1 MKIADLIIRD
11 ARDRGLT
18 HFFGLPG
25 GGAPLDLME
34 AGRRYGVQF
43 ISVAHESSAALM
55 AGYNG
60 EMKKTAGLALAVKGV
75 GAGNLVGGA
84 TNAHFERLPVVCLC
98 ECSPTSVRQKDMVQH
113 CDHAGMFSSVA
124 KWQAV
129 LDISAAPAMISHAVA
144 AATSGRPGPVL
155 LNLPSDL
162 GQAECADSLPARRLP
177 TPVAPSAEGLSNF
190 RSLLLN
196 ARRPVVIAGKDII
209 RAGATAELR
218 SFVESIE
225 AAVLVT
231 MEARGVFPESHARWA
246 GVLVGGFGPN
256 IIETDVLGS
265 ADLVVMA
272 GVDAMMS
279 HVPWKSGLP
288 VLELATLADYDSMA
302 PAPKIRVDGDL
313 KSALKILSSHKQTG
327 FSTAQIQA
335 LRKDVLKR
343 FVRPGHAVLTAQDV
357 IEAVRAALPKD
368 GALFTET
375 GAFVGMLEHLW
386 PVDEPGAYYGTSGGR
401 TMGLMV
407 PAALGARLAQPE
419 RPIIGLGADGSMLM
433 RLGELEVFA
442 RTGAV
447 VPIVIINDRALGTMK
462 SRQKSRGLPD
472 YGLDLHDVDFA
483 QVARSC
489 GLYGATARTPEEL
502 EVALSAAVLA
512 DRTTLIDAR
521 VDPGPYQDSFA
532 TATKAIPAR

>member
-1 MKIADLIIRD
+1 MKIAELIVRD

-34 AGRRYGVQF
+34 AGRRYGVHF

-60 EMKKTAGLALAVKGV
+60 EMRKTAGLALAVKGV

-98 ECSPTSVRQKDMVQH
+98 ECSPTSVRQKEMVQH
-113 CDHAGMFSSVA
+113 CDHAGMFGSVV
-124 KWQAV
+124 KSQAV
-129 LDISAAPAMISHAVA
+129 LDAASAPALINKAVA
-144 AATSGRPGPVL
+144 SATSGRPGPVL
-155 LNLPSDL
+155 INLPSDL
-162 GQAECADSLPARRLP
+162 GQAECGDAMPARLLR
-177 TPVAPSAEGLSNF
+177 TPAEPSAEGLSAF
-190 RSLLLN
+190 RGLLRT
-196 ARRPVVIAGKDII
+196 ARRPVVIAGKDVI

-218 SFVESIE
+218 SFVEAIE

-231 MEARGVFPESHARWA
+231 MEARGVFPESHSRWA
-246 GVLVGGFGPN
+246 GVLVGVFGPN
-256 IIETDVLGS
+256 IIETDVLER
-265 ADLVVMA
+265 ADQVVLI

-279 HVPWKSGLP
+279 HVPWKNGLP
-288 VLELATLADYDSMA
+288 VIELSASAEYDSMA
-302 PAPKIRVDGDL
+302 QPPKFRVNGNL
-313 KSALKILSSHKQTG
+313 KSAAKILSSHRQPG
-327 FSTAQIQA
+327 FLVSEVQS
-335 LRKDVLKR
+335 LRENVLKR
-343 FVRPGHAVLTAQDV
+343 YARPDLAVLTAQDV
-357 IEAVRAALPKD
+357 IKAVRATLPRE
-368 GALFTET
+368 GALVTET

-407 PAALGARLAQPE
+407 PAILGAKLAQPE
-419 RPIIGLGADGSMLM
+419 RPMIGLGADGSMLM

-442 RTGAV
+442 RTGVA

-462 SRQKSRGLPD
+462 SRQKSRGFPD
-472 YGLDLHDVDFA
+472 YALDLCEVDFA

-502 EVALSAAVLA
+502 EAALSVAVRS

-532 TATKAIPAR
+532 SATKVTPAH

>member
-1 MKIADLIIRD
+1 MKIAELIVRD

-43 ISVAHESSAALM
+43 VSVAHESSAALM
-55 AGYNG
+55 AGYHG
-60 EMKKTAGLALAVKGV
+60 ELKKTAGLALAVKGV

-98 ECSPTSVRQKDMVQH
+98 ECSPTSVRQKEMVQH
-113 CDHAGMFSSVA
+113 CDHAGMFGSIA

-129 LDISAAPAMISHAVA
+129 LEVPAAPAMISDAVT

-162 GQAECADSLPARRLP
+162 GQAECANAIPARRP
-177 TPVAPSAEGLSNF
+177 QTPARPSAEGLSSF
-190 RSLLLN
+190 SSLLQT
-196 ARRPVVIAGKDII
+196 ARRPVVIAGKDVV

-218 SFVESIE
+218 SFVEAIE

-246 GVLVGGFGPN
+246 GVLIGGFGPN
-256 IIETDVLGS
+256 IIETQVLEH

-272 GVDAMMS
+272 GVDSMMS

-288 VLELATLADYDSMA
+288 VIELAAFVEYDSMA
-302 PAPKIRVDGDL
+302 PAPKVRVDGDL
-313 KSALKILSSHKQTG
+313 KAALKTLSSHRQAG
-327 FSTAQIQA
+327 FSTAQVQS
-335 LRKDVLKR
+335 LRKGVLKR
-343 FVRPGHAVLTAQDV
+343 FARPGHAVLAAQDV
-357 IEAVRAALPKD
+357 IEAVRAALPSD

-386 PVDEPGAYYGTSGGR
+386 AVDEPGTYYGTSGGR

-407 PAALGARLAQPE
+407 PAVLGARLAQPE
-419 RPIIGLGADGSMLM
+419 RPMIGLGADGSLLM

-442 RTGAV
+442 RTGVA

-462 SRQKSRGLPD
+462 SRQKSRGFPD
-472 YGLDLHDVDFA
+472 YALDLHDVDFA

-489 GLYGATARTPEEL
+489 GLNGATARTPEEL
-502 EVALSAAVLA
+502 ELALAAAVRA
-512 DRTTLIDAR
+512 DRATLIDAR
-521 VDPGPYQDSFA
+521 VDPEAYQDSFA
-532 TATKAIPAR
+532 MATKAIPAR

>member
-1 MKIADLIIRD
+1 MKIAELIVRD

-60 EMKKTAGLALAVKGV
+60 EMKKTAGLAMAVKGV

-98 ECSPTSVRQKDMVQH
+98 ECSPASVHQKEMVQH
-113 CDHAGMFSSVA
+113 CDHAGMFGSVV
-124 KWQAV
+124 KSQAV
-129 LDISAAPAMISHAVA
+129 LDAASAPALINEAVA
-144 AATSGRPGPVL
+144 SATSGRPGPVL
-155 LNLPSDL
+155 MNLPSDL
-162 GQAECADSLPARRLP
+162 GQAECADAIPARRLR
-177 TPVAPSAEGLSNF
+177 TPAEPSAEGLSGF
-190 RSLLLN
+190 RSLLQT
-196 ARRPVVIAGKDII
+196 ARRPVVIAGKDVI

-218 SFVESIE
+218 SFVEAIE

-256 IIETDVLGS
+256 IIETEVLEG

-279 HVPWKSGLP
+279 HVPWKNDLP
-288 VLELATLADYDSMA
+288 VIELSASAEYDSMA
-302 PAPKIRVDGDL
+302 PAPRFRVDGNL
-313 KSALKILSSHKQTG
+313 KSAVKILSSHRQAG
-327 FSTAQIQA
+327 FSIAQVQS
-335 LRKDVLKR
+335 LRKEILKR
-343 FVRPGHAVLTAQDV
+343 YARPAQAVLTAQDV
-357 IEAVRAALPKD
+357 IKAIRAALPKN

-407 PAALGARLAQPE
+407 PAILGARLAQPE
-419 RPIIGLGADGSMLM
+419 RPMIGLGADGSLLM

-442 RTGAV
+442 RTGAA

-462 SRQKSRGLPD
+462 SRQKSRGFPD
-472 YGLDLHDVDFA
+472 YALDLHDVDFA

-502 EVALSAAVLA
+502 EVALSAAVRA

-532 TATKAIPAR
+532 LATKAISAR